1 MPSLKAVSRKKSRK
15 VKPEKLQT
23 VPSKPLTKTEILKCE
38 MCLVMTTGSQIHAA
52 LKKVT
57 DSGKKPYPYAGDEKW
72 IKYINNSI
80 ALLKAA
86 DQASESA
93 LDAWCESLT
102 PAQRRMVGPL
112 ASRAERGTVKRE
124 AAKAGQGV
132 SNG

>member
-1 MPSLKAVSRKKSRK
+1 MAKARVTPRKKSRK

-93 LDAWCESLT
+93 IDAWCESLT
-102 PAQRRMVGPL
+102 PAQRRIVGSM
-112 ASRAERGTVKRE
+112 ASKYEQGPGMKKA
-124 AAKAGQGV
+124 AGQGV
-132 SNG
+132 TRG